1 MAGSLTENDH
11 HLTPV
16 TSVEAD
22 DIVAEAEAVT
32 VDIAVAAV
40 IEAEAATVVADA
52 VAGVVTDTAGRK
64 PISEIPDSRQTF
76 VAASWFHKP
85 VYHVPTFLVFPF
97 LLLNLIG
104 WRYSTGNTYS

>member
-1 MAGSLTENDH
+1 MGD
-11 HLTPV
+11 
-16 TSVEAD
+16 
-22 DIVAEAEAVT
+22 VAEAEAGT
-32 VDIAVAAV
+32 VDIVVAAV

-52 VAGVVTDTAGRK
+52 GAEVVIDAGRE

-85 VYHVPTFLVFPF
+85 VYHVPTFLVFSF

-104 WRYSTGNTYS
+104 WRYSTGNTYAQTFNVSSGQ